1 MKLDYGSSSLVI
13 LGGWNPNV
21 FTPFWIEK
29 KFQETKFLDAV
40 DSNNLEQGKL
50 NFDIHIDEVY
60 SIKHAPITVNF
71 KGLKVNFIDGR
82 LDFILVEGDD
92 FTLLEEFALKLCSYL
107 PNTPVTGYGVNF
119 AFVEEKNTKDIIDII
134 QSNGMSRREYLDIPL
149 TFERYSFGAEI
160 DNINTNIH
168 IEIDN
173 KNNKCFFKLN
183 YHFNINDLS
192 QFDSG
197 ISENPMRALQEKAV
211 KFISETYKLRV
222 EV

>member
-29 KFQETKFLDAV
+29 KFQDTNFLDTV
-40 DSNNLEQGKL
+40 DPNNPEQGKL
-50 NFDIHIDEVY
+50 NFDIQIGQAY
-60 SIKHAPITVNF
+60 SIKHAPLAINF
-71 KGLKVNFIDGR
+71 KGLKINFIDGR
-82 LDFILVEGDD
+82 LDFILTEGNN
-92 FTLLEEFALKLCSYL
+92 FTPLEEFALILCSYL
-107 PNTPVTGYGVNF
+107 PNTPVIGYGVNF
-119 AFVEEKNTKDIIDII
+119 SFVEEEKTQDIIDII

-168 IEIDN
+168 IEIDY